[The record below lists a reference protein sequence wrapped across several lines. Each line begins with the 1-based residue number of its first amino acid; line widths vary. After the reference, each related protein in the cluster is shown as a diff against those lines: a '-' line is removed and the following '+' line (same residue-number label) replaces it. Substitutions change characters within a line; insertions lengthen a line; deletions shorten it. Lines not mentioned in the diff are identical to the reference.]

1 MSMTH
6 DLIFSYQ
13 NMLTTNV
20 SVTKHYLL
28 LRCLPRKSSFYEIL
42 KLDFSRYGFDE
53 MKDGLDSFSN
63 PICYGG
69 ALNAHK
75 TLMWNSSGVLRTQI
89 YEYEDTKENYLFKL
103 PSALTLVDESMKEFI
118 DDKTLPES
126 PFDKAYYL
134 TELVHDLISYEAGV
148 TNVNTTA
155 SEAFS
160 LKKGVCQD
168 YAHVLLAFL
177 RYKNIPSKYV
187 SGLISGDGKTHA
199 WGEILIGDKWY
210 GFDPT
215 HNRKID
221 FGYVKLAHGRD
232 ANDCSVCRGVFTGDA
247 TQQMSVHVCVG
258 EL

>member
-6 DLIFSYQ
+6 DLIFCYQ

-20 SVTKHYLL
+20 SVEKHYLL
-28 LRCLPRKSSFYEIL
+28 LRCLPQKNSFQEIL

-69 ALNAHK
+69 ALNAHR
-75 TLMWNSSGVLRTQI
+75 TMMWNSSGVIRTDR
-89 YEYEDTKENYLFKL
+89 YEYENAEEIYLYQL
-103 PSALTLVDESMKEFI
+103 PTAMTLLDEKMKEFI
-118 DDKTLPES
+118 DDKTLPVS
-126 PFDKAYYL
+126 PMDKASYL
-134 TELVHDLISYEAGV
+134 TELVHNLITYETGI
-148 TNVNTTA
+148 TDVNTSA
-155 SEAFS
+155 SKAFS
-160 LKKGVCQD
+160 FRKGVCQD
-168 YAHVLLAFL
+168 YAHVLLAFS
-177 RYKNIPSKYV
+177 RYMKIPSKYV

-199 WGEILIGDKWY
+199 WVEMLLGDKWY

-215 HNRKID
+215 NNRKID
-221 FGYVKLAHGRD
+221 YGYVKLAHGRD

-247 TQQMSVHVCVG
+247 IQQMSVHVCVG